1 MLGLFL
7 YHSNDLTI
15 IYNFKKIIIF
25 SVVIFFMKNSN
36 IQRKNLKKQRS
47 LHDYLFFNGYRF
59 EISIETLILL
69 SIIIATLAL
78 AISIPNP
85 TVALT
90 V

>member
-59 EISIETLILL
+59 EISIE
-69 SIIIATLAL
+69 IIATLAL